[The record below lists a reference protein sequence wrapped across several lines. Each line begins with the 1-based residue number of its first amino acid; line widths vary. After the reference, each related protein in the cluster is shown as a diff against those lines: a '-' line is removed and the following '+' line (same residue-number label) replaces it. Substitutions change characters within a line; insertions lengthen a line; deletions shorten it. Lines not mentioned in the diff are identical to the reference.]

1 MAAKNGGIDGSLSE
15 FEKRFETAFE
25 KSDFISEGI
34 KVALDF
40 ERESREFYEG
50 AAKKNPDAG
59 VRKLFEFL
67 AGEEARHYAFLKELQ
82 ESLEK
87 NGKWIA
93 VPAQPRLRGPDIF
106 KLKAEDA
113 GELGAGAETAVLSA
127 LHAEKES
134 QYYYARLSARIFDA
148 AGKKFFAKMADF
160 EKTHAQLLDGMFEQ
174 MLFVRDMQ
182 LG

>member
-1 MAAKNGGIDGSLSE
+1 MAGKPSGIEGSLSE
-15 FEKRFETAFE
+15 FEKRFEAAFE
-25 KSDFISEGI
+25 KSDFVSDGI
-34 KVALDF
+34 RVALDF
-40 ERESREFYEG
+40 EEESRAFYAD

-67 AGEEARHYAFLKELQ
+67 AGEEARHFALLEGLQ
-82 ESLEK
+82 KSLEK
-87 NGKWIA
+87 SGKWSAI
-93 VPAQPRLRGPDIF
+93 PAQPRIRGPDIF
-106 KLKAEDA
+106 KLKAADS
-113 GELGAGAETAVLSA
+113 GELEAGAETAVLSA

-134 QYYYARLSARIFDA
+134 QYYYTRLAVKIGEA
-148 AGKKFFAKMADF
+148 AGRKFFAKMADF